1 MSERFTPYEPPESTA
16 SPPEPKPLSPET
28 RANIQA
34 GPDAPTPGDLNH
46 PMEGG
51 GQGFFYGDGR
61 GGLVTPEMSE
71 RYHSPENQIE
81 KEPYTFRA
89 VPADPQQA
97 AGDASQATP
106 ADPQQAAGDA
116 GQTTPADPPQAPGDA
131 NTAAPT
137 DHQAKIGPP
146 PPSDNGPPNKPTR
159 QEPLSDRGRAA
170 MQGPPPETYYPPL
183 DPEVK
188 LALSNIRDAPVEQ
201 RQQMMADLFRSEGKN
216 LSNNA
221 AVFGDHIVVR
231 DESGFEWLINYKE

>member
-1 MSERFTPYEPPESTA
+1 MSERFTPYEPPETKEP
-16 SPPEPKPLSPET
+16 PPEARPLSPET

-34 GPDAPTPGDLNH
+34 GPDATRPGDLNH

-51 GQGFFYGDGR
+51 GQGFLYGDGR

-81 KEPYTFRA
+81 KEPYTYRA
-89 VPADPQQA
+89 VPTDPPPA

-106 ADPQQAAGDA
+106 ANPLPTAGD
-116 GQTTPADPPQAPGDA
+116 TNTPAPSDNQVVADPPSP
-131 NTAAPT
+131 N
-137 DHQAKIGPP
+137 DHKPP
-146 PPSDNGPPNKPTR
+146 EKPAH

-183 DPEVK
+183 DPEIK
-188 LALSNIRDAPVEQ
+188 LALSNIQDAPVEQ
-201 RQQMMADLFRSEGKN
+201 RQQMMADLFRSEGKK

-221 AVFGDHIVVR
+221 AVFGDRVVVR

>member
-1 MSERFTPYEPPESTA
+1 MSEKFTPYEPPETK
-16 SPPEPKPLSPET
+16 SPPPETRPFSPET
-28 RANIQA
+28 KTNIQTE
-34 GPDAPTPGDLNH
+34 PDATTPGDLNQ

-61 GGLVTPEMSE
+61 GGLVTPEMTE
-71 RYHSPENQIE
+71 KYHSPENQTE
-81 KEPYTFRA
+81 KEPYTHRA
-89 VPADPQQA
+89 VPVDPQQA
-97 AGDASQATP
+97 T
-106 ADPQQAAGDA
+106 GDA
-116 GQTTPADPPQAPGDA
+116 GQTTPADPQQAGGDT

-201 RQQMMADLFRSEGKN
+201 RRQMMADLFRSEGKN

>member
-1 MSERFTPYEPPESTA
+1 MSERFTPYEPPETKE
-16 SPPEPKPLSPET
+16 PPPGARPLSPES

-34 GPDAPTPGDLNH
+34 GPDATRPGDLNH

-81 KEPYTFRA
+81 KEPYTYRA
-89 VPADPQQA
+89 VPADPPQA

-106 ADPQQAAGDA
+106 ADPPQTAGDA
-116 GQTTPADPPQAPGDA
+116 SQATPAPSDNQVAADPPSPNDHKPPAE
-131 NTAAPT
+131 PT
-137 DHQAKIGPP
+137 SQG
-146 PPSDNGPPNKPTR
+146 
-159 QEPLSDRGRAA
+159 PLSDRGRAA
-170 MQGPPPETYYPPL
+170 MQGLPPETYDYPRL

-188 LALSNIRDAPVEQ
+188 LALSNIQDAPVEQ

-221 AVFGDHIVVR
+221 AVFGDHVVVR